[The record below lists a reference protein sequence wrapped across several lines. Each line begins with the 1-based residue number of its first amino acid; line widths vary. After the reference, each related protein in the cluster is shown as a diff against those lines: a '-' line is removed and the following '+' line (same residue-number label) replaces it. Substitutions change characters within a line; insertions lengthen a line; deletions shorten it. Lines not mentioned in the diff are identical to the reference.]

1 MDRHS
6 IREDA
11 TSVDTA
17 SYGVGDMEFWHGKR
31 SQGIIKINLLMPNA
45 QCPMPY
51 FQDRSIDEHEQLLG
65 FKIDISFDSAFPQR
79 VSIA

>member
-31 SQGIIKINLLMPNA
+31 SQGIIKINLLMPNTSLREA
-45 QCPMPY
+45 APTATLSTRMPNALFSRQVY
-51 FQDRSIDEHEQLLG
+51 
-65 FKIDISFDSAFPQR
+65 
-79 VSIA
+79 